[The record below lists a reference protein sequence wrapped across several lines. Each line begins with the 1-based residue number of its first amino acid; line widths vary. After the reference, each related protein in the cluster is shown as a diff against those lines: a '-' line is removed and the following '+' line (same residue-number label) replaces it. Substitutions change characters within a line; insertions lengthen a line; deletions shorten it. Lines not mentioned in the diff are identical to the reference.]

1 MTAVT
6 AFGRQ
11 RFDAQ
16 IRFLLAC
23 LYYQKYLKMKIIMKK
38 GLNFYSKVFTQ
49 KKLVP
54 KNKALL
60 LK

>member
-1 MTAVT
+1 MAVVT

-23 LYYQKYLKMKIIMKK
+23 LYGQKHLKMKIIMKK
-38 GLNFYSKVFTQ
+38 
-49 KKLVP
+49 
-54 KNKALL
+54 
-60 LK
+60 